1 MPKEVIMPA
10 LGMAQDEGV
19 LLRWLKREGEMVQA
33 GEPLMEVATDKVD
46 VQVEAPASGLLTAV
60 TAREGD
66 EIPVGQVIG
75 LIAAEGEELPDP
87 AAAEQAD
94 EPVVS
99 PSSESRASHEREASV
114 GARGGALLS
123 MSPVA
128 ARMAAEH
135 GIDPAEVPA
144 VGGRVSKEDV
154 EAHIRSVGSGESNE
168 SQVRGGCGRD
178 SSDRTLASPKAR
190 RLARERGIELA
201 SLVGSGPEGAVLA
214 ADVPLTAQP
223 QPAPTELVAPDR
235 EPDRQAVSRM
245 WQIMAQR
252 LTESWTSAPHFYLVR
267 EVDAA
272 QLMSWRDLR
281 TAGERTAGLRAGERR
296 EKGQGCGRKGS
307 SLTPHSS
314 SLTPLKITYTD
325 LLTKLAALS
334 LARFPRLNSFWQD
347 GAIVTNPDISVG
359 LAIAVEEGL
368 LVPVVHNADRLPVAD
383 IAARRADLV
392 ARANSGGLAPH
403 DFAGGTFT
411 ISNLGMYG
419 VDAFNAIV
427 NPPQAAI
434 LAVGRIADRVVAVE
448 GQPAVRPMMTLTL
461 SCDHRAVDG
470 VRAAQFLDALA
481 GLIEEPLRAL

>member
-75 LIAAEGEELPDP
+75 LIAAEGEELPAP
-87 AAAEQAD
+87 AASEPSSD
-94 EPVVS
+94 FGPVVS

-154 EAHIRSVGSGESNE
+154 EAHIRSVGSGA
-168 SQVRGGCGRD
+168 
-178 SSDRTLASPKAR
+178 RTLASPKAR

-223 QPAPTELVAPDR
+223 QAAPPELAAPDR
-235 EPDRQAVSRM
+235 EPTAVSRM

-252 LTESWTSAPHFYLVR
+252 LTESWTSAPHFYLMR

-272 QLMSWRDLR
+272 QLMSWRDLLVGD
-281 TAGERTAGLRAGERR
+281 AADGV
-296 EKGQGCGRKGS
+296 
-307 SLTPHSS
+307 
-314 SLTPLKITYTD
+314 KITYTD

-347 GAIVTNPDISVG
+347 GAIVINPDISVG